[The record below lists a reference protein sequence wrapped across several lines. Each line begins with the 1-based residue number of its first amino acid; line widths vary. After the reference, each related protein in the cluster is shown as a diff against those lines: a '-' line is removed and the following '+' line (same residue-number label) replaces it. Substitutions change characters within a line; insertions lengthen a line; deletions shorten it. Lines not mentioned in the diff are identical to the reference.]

1 MSLLSRSQTR
11 AQMSHQKNISSQQ
24 RPVSA
29 ALKVMKY
36 GFFDLLRSRWI
47 IIYTL
52 FFFAITGGLLYFSGD
67 PSQAVLSTLN
77 LVLLVIPL
85 VSLVLGLSYYYY
97 TRDFVELILTQPIP
111 RPSVFLGHYAGVA
124 LPLVASFLIGSGV
137 PFLVYALRHE
147 ADVNVIISLLVSGCL
162 INLVFSALAF
172 WIGLANEER
181 VRALGIALAVW
192 LGLTMVYD
200 GLLMLFIVLMQ
211 AYPIE
216 RALIG
221 LSILN
226 PIDLSRILVL
236 LKLDSAALMGYT
248 GAVFQ
253 TFFGSFWGL
262 FISTASLLL
271 WTLIPVLMGLRTFV
285 KKNF

>member
-1 MSLLSRSQTR
+1 MSSVPHAGIPVARQVAGGALSHIGS
-11 AQMSHQKNISSQQ
+11 
-24 RPVSA
+24 

-47 IIYTL
+47 AIYTL
-52 FFFAITGGLLYFSGD
+52 FFFAVTGGLLYFGD
-67 PSQAVLSTLN
+67 EPSQAVLSTLN

-97 TRDFVELILTQPIP
+97 ARDFVELILTQPIS
-111 RPSVFLGHYAGVA
+111 RPSVFLGHYAGIA
-124 LPLVASFLIGSGV
+124 LPLVGSFLVGSGA
-137 PFLVYALRHE
+137 PFLLYAGRNE
-147 ADVNVIISLLVSGCL
+147 VAWGIVGSLLLAGALLS
-162 INLVFSALAF
+162 LVFSALAF
-172 WIGLANEER
+172 WIGLVNEER
-181 VRALGIALAVW
+181 IRALGIALGVW

-200 GLLMLFIVLMQ
+200 GLLLLFIVLMQ

-226 PIDLSRILVL
+226 PVDLSRILVL
-236 LKLDSAALMGYT
+236 LRLDTAALMGYT

-253 TFFGSFWGL
+253 TFFGSVWGGA
-262 FISTASLLL
+262 ISTLSLLI
-271 WTLIPVLMGLRTFV
+271 WTVVPTLMGLRAFRR
-285 KKNF
+285 KNF